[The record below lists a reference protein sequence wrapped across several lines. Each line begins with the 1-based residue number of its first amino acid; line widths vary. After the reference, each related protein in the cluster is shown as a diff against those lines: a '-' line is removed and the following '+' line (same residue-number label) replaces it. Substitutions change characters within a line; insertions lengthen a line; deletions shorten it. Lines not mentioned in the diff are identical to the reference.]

1 MFPPPPSFTIIPPR
15 NLTNESHRLM
25 KSRGKTFAS
34 GIRDA
39 QRTCDGKRHVNE
51 RLMFREIVPRLFNY
65 VENYSW
71 KREM

>member
-1 MFPPPPSFTIIPPR
+1 
-15 NLTNESHRLM
+15 M

-39 QRTCDGKRHVNE
+39 RRTCDGKRHVNE